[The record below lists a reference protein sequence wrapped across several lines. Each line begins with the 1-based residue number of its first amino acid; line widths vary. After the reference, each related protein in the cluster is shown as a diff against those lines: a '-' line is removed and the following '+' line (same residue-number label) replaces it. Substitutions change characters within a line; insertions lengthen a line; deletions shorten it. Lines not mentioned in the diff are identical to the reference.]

1 MKELP
6 ACLTCVNSEFLCSS
20 CQEKLDSGEITE
32 FEIDLAKE
40 LLQLEEEEPEKFG
53 FLKEISFYK
62 AIDYEDV
69 VILVVGKKDKLKITS
84 ELLELIKSAYEIDK
98 IILIE
103 KTNNPRAVVDNLI
116 SPSKSISL
124 NEIFLATGD
133 IEYKAVIPKDE
144 NENYLFTK
152 EELEDLIEELT
163 GNITRIEYQ

>member
-6 ACLTCVNSEFLCSS
+6 ACQTCVNSEFLCSS
-20 CQEKLDSGEITE
+20 CQKKLDEGEITE

-40 LLQLEEEEPEKFG
+40 LLQLEEEESEKFS
-53 FLKEISFYK
+53 FLKDISFFK

-69 VILVVGKKDKLKITS
+69 VILVVGKKDKLKIPQM
-84 ELLELIKSAYEIDK
+84 LLDLIKTSYEIDE

-103 KTNNPRAVVDNLI
+103 KTKNPRAVVDNLI

-133 IEYKAVIPKDE
+133 IEYKAVIPKEEKD
-144 NENYLFTK
+144 NYLFTK
-152 EELEDLIEELT
+152 EELEELIQELT
-163 GNITRIEYQ
+163 GNLTRIEYQ

>member
-6 ACLTCVNSEFLCSS
+6 ACQTCVNSEFLCSS
-20 CQEKLDSGEITE
+20 CQEKLDSGDITE
-32 FEIDLAKE
+32 FEIELAKE

-53 FLKEISFYK
+53 FLKEISFFK

-69 VILVVGKKDKLKITS
+69 VILVVGKNDKLKITP
-84 ELLELIKSAYEIDK
+84 ELLKLIKASYEIEE

-103 KTNNPRAVVDNLI
+103 KTKNPRAVIDNLI
-116 SPSKSISL
+116 SPSKSVSL

-133 IEYKAVIPKDE
+133 IEYKSVIPKDE
-144 NENYLFTK
+144 KENYLFTK
-152 EELEDLIEELT
+152 EELEELIHELT

>member
-6 ACLTCVNSEFLCSS
+6 ACQTCVNSEFLCSS
-20 CQEKLDSGEITE
+20 CQEKLDEGEITE

-40 LLQLEEEEPEKFG
+40 LLQLEEEESEKFS
-53 FLKEISFYK
+53 FLKDISFFK

-69 VILVVGKKDKLKITS
+69 VILVVGKNDKLKIPPM
-84 ELLELIKSAYEIDK
+84 LLELIKTSYEIDE

-103 KTNNPRAVVDNLI
+103 KTKKPRAVIDNLI

-133 IEYKAVIPKDE
+133 IEYKAVIPKEEKD
-144 NENYLFTK
+144 NYLFTK
-152 EELEDLIEELT
+152 EELEELIQELT
-163 GNITRIEYQ
+163 GNLTRIEYQ

>member
-6 ACLTCVNSEFLCSS
+6 ACQTCVNSEFLCSS
-20 CQEKLDSGEITE
+20 CQEKLDSGDITE
-32 FEIDLAKE
+32 FEIELAKE

-53 FLKEISFYK
+53 FLKEISFFK

-69 VILVVGKKDKLKITS
+69 VILVVGKNDKLKITP
-84 ELLELIKSAYEIDK
+84 ELLELIKTSYEIEA

-103 KTNNPRAVVDNLI
+103 KTKNPRAVVDNLI

-133 IEYKAVIPKDE
+133 IEYKSVIPKEEKD
-144 NENYLFTK
+144 NYLFTK
-152 EELEDLIEELT
+152 EELEELIHELT

>member
-40 LLQLEEEEPEKFG
+40 LLQLEEEEPDKFG
-53 FLKEISFYK
+53 FLKDISFFK

-69 VILVVGKKDKLKITS
+69 IILVVGKKDKLKITP
-84 ELLELIKSAYEIDK
+84 ELLNLIKTSYEIEA

-103 KTNNPRAVVDNLI
+103 KTKNPRAVVDNLI

-133 IEYKAVIPKDE
+133 IEYKSVIPKEEKD
-144 NENYLFTK
+144 NYLFTK
-152 EELEDLIEELT
+152 EELEELIHELT

>member
-40 LLQLEEEEPEKFG
+40 LLQLEEEEPDKFG
-53 FLKEISFYK
+53 FLKDISFFK

-69 VILVVGKKDKLKITS
+69 VILVVGKNDKIKITP
-84 ELLELIKSAYEIDK
+84 ELLELIKTSYEIDK
-98 IILIE
+98 VILIE
-103 KTNNPRAVVDNLI
+103 KTKKPRAVVDNLI
-116 SPSKSISL
+116 SISL

-133 IEYKAVIPKDE
+133 IQYKAVIPKEEKE
-144 NENYLFTK
+144 NSLFTK
-152 EELEDLIEELT
+152 EELEELIQELT

>member
-6 ACLTCVNSEFLCSS
+6 ACQTCVNSEFLCSS
-20 CQEKLDSGEITE
+20 CQEKLDSGDITE
-32 FEIDLAKE
+32 FEIELAKE

-53 FLKEISFYK
+53 FLKEISFFK

-69 VILVVGKKDKLKITS
+69 VILVVGKNDKLKITP
-84 ELLELIKSAYEIDK
+84 ELLKLIKASYEIEE

-103 KTNNPRAVVDNLI
+103 KTKNPRAVIDNLI
-116 SPSKSISL
+116 SPSKSVSL

-133 IEYKAVIPKDE
+133 IEYKSVIPKDE
-144 NENYLFTK
+144 KENYLFTK
-152 EELEDLIEELT
+152 EELEDLIQELT

>member
-40 LLQLEEEEPEKFG
+40 LLQLEEEESEEFG
-53 FLKEISFYK
+53 FLKDVSFLK

-69 VILVVGKKDKLKITS
+69 IILVVGKRDKLRITPD
-84 ELLELIKSAYEIDK
+84 LLNLIKISYEIEK

-103 KTNNPRAVVDNLI
+103 KTKNPRAVVDNLI

-133 IEYKAVIPKDE
+133 IEYKAVIPKEEKD
-144 NENYLFTK
+144 NYLFTK
-152 EELEDLIEELT
+152 EELEDLIFELT
-163 GNITRIEYQ
+163 GNITRIEYE

>member
-6 ACLTCVNSEFLCSS
+6 ACQTCVNSEFLCSS

-32 FEIDLAKE
+32 FEIELAKE
-40 LLQLEEEEPEKFG
+40 LLQLEEEEPEEFG
-53 FLKEISFYK
+53 FLKDISFLK

-69 VILVVGKKDKLKITS
+69 VILVVGKNDKLKITP
-84 ELLELIKSAYEIDK
+84 ELLKLIKISYEIEK

-103 KTNNPRAVVDNLI
+103 QTKNPRAVVDSLI

-133 IEYKAVIPKDE
+133 VQYKAVIPKDE
-144 NENYLFTK
+144 KEDYLFTK
-152 EELEDLIEELT
+152 EELEDLIHELT
-163 GNITRIEYQ
+163 GNITRIEYE